1 MKKKTLIM
9 LLTSILCIALLPAIA
24 HAATPD
30 VWDGSTASSLT
41 GGGKSE
47 DDPYL
52 ISTGAE
58 LKLLADNSRAAG
70 LGSCYVKLTNDIVL
84 NDGTFDKSGAFTK
97 RGATTTSQPNE
108 WLPMGEASWHIDGDG
123 HSISGMYIKCNE
135 EKVGLIGRITDSGY
149 IRDLTIKDSYVT
161 SSQAPKSYKGNIG
174 VFIGRSSGTSFTNC
188 VGENNIAVTDNC
200 YLTGGIV
207 GWSYSGDSFN
217 VVHVS
222 GFIQGSG
229 ALAGIAGRANGATFK
244 NCWNEMDI
252 DNANTDQPIKQSGGL
267 AAMADSSEFY
277 NCANLGYLHGGS
289 RIGGIAGEAPG
300 KMKNCYTIS
309 DISGIK
315 EYGSRNYVAT
325 LAGMNS
331 KNVAVQGCYA
341 EDGSGLYDIG
351 AEGEGSYVPH
361 FTGKGNLGGGSD
373 GELLAAL
380 NENLYSM
387 DAEPN
392 LNKWVLNSDGYP
404 IPTGETFVDDTV
416 YYDIWLDGVRVSER
430 NEADIFG
437 DGLASYDKATNTLF
451 LHDGLVVTAAYNQ
464 SLLYSEGDIN
474 LCVDGDVKF
483 QSSQNVGTGPCVIDL
498 GSAGGSGNLKI
509 YAPEDTSATVTVTGR
524 YAEYGIDVSSLT
536 LEGDVSLKV
545 SADSAFAFCY
555 TMTLTSPQAMLDAV
569 SWGNRPAMLNPV
581 QTINLPSSNT
591 QKLYEDQGSGLVQVD
606 KFTTKRYVD
615 GSPYPVGM
623 YPHIRIAPVV
633 SELVD
638 SLPDSFTVSM
648 TDANEESSLAAWV
661 LGEIH
666 KIEGITEDN
675 SSVVVS
681 DVRAATAGT
690 FASQD
695 GEAGSFTAT
704 VTLQMDGA
712 SMTKVIPGTIEPAAY
727 APPVITTGIKAGTVD
742 AETGLFVEAT
752 DATFTC
758 GDEVVFAVSYAAD
771 GVPVKNLQGSVSCY
785 ADKGLTW
792 SEANGCYLTP
802 TESADCFI
810 FTKAARY
817 EVIFNFL
824 ATEEYEAQVGS
835 IDIDVVGRT
844 LEPSDFTFTAPSD
857 LAYDG
862 NAKQASFEFAGMLTC
877 DGAQTI
883 SYMSNGVTLSDAVN
897 PGTYTV
903 QLAVQECDAYNAA
916 MLTDPSW
923 TFTIDPRQLSDFD
936 FSDITVAKVYDG
948 TTSAGTLDGT
958 VGFAGKCGDDDV
970 SIVATPGPYAEA
982 DVDAG
987 TGKTVTLELSL
998 AGADADKYTL
1008 ASPSATFDRAKI
1020 IKAQLSAASFVDPA
1034 IQVIWRGAGYDSMAG
1049 TLTANDF
1056 FAEDEVPDGAK
1067 IVAVGKATSE
1077 TVLDSVSVADDG
1089 TLSYSKAASSES
1101 AFKTSGYDVA
1111 VEAKNYMGSAPL
1123 TVRQL
1128 ARAGFDEASYVSTW
1142 VYGEVVDFL
1151 KTLDNPGAN
1160 SSWTWTSSDSDV
1172 LEVVGQSDAEDNST
1186 VTFKANGEGQAR
1198 IDVTY
1203 LSDTVGG
1210 TTQSVSP
1217 DDTGAVVS
1225 GNVVKRPLEPQPSS
1239 ARITVGDPLPDIA
1252 VTYLDF
1258 VRNGKVYSA
1267 FADGDSAD
1275 EVLENAYDYQ
1285 LIDADGNVVSAEE
1298 ACNKAGAYRI
1308 VPIAKLKVEE
1318 NNWGSKYE
1326 IIGGAEGAL
1335 EVFYPPAPVF
1345 TDVDYASWYAP
1356 GVDFVA
1362 SRGLMKGYEGTTI
1375 FGVGNAL
1382 TRGELAT
1389 ILWRNACPDEAASY
1403 DPATAKNTIAIIGS
1417 ADGMFY
1423 TAAANW
1429 AYAEGA
1435 ITGIER
1441 PGGTLDFAAEE
1452 PVTFEQLVTILG
1464 RLGAAPGELEAA
1476 GSDLSAFVDGA
1487 DASEWSAGYLKW
1499 AVDKGLVE
1507 GYDEPAGKR
1516 LAPGENAARERA
1528 ATVLMRAFD
1537 LGILK

>member
-9 LLTSILCIALLPAIA
+9 LLTSILCIALLPAVA

-58 LKLLADNSRAAG
+58 LKLLADNSRATG

-135 EKVGLIGRITDSGY
+135 AKVGLIGRIAGSGY
-149 IRDLTIKDSYVT
+149 IRDLTIKDSYVA
-161 SSQAPKSYKGNIG
+161 SSQAPQSYKGYIG
-174 VFIGRSSGTSFTNC
+174 VFVGQSSRTSFTNC

-207 GWSYSGDSFN
+207 GWSYGGDSFN

-222 GFIQGSG
+222 GSIQGSG
-229 ALAGIAGRANGATFK
+229 KLAGIAGRANRATFK
-244 NCWNEMDI
+244 NCWNEMGI
-252 DNANTDQPIKQSGGL
+252 DNASSYQSITQSGGIVAL
-267 AAMADSSEFY
+267 ADSSEFY

-300 KMKNCYTIS
+300 KMKNCYTTS

-331 KNVAVQGCYA
+331 QNVAVQGCYA

-430 NEADIFG
+430 NEADILG
-437 DGLASYDKATNTLF
+437 DGLATYDKATNTLF
-451 LHDGLVVTAAYNQ
+451 LHDGIVVTAAYNQ
-464 SLLYSEGDIN
+464 KLLYSEGDIN

-483 QSSQNVGTGPCVIDL
+483 QSSQNVGTGPCIIDL

-509 YAPEDTSATVTVTGR
+509 YAPEGTSATVTVTGK

-545 SADSAFAFCY
+545 SADSAFAFCN
-555 TMTLTSPQAMLDAV
+555 TMTFTSPQAMLDAV
-569 SWGNRPAMLNPV
+569 SRGDRSAMLNPV
-581 QTINLPSSNT
+581 QTINLPSSNA
-591 QKLYEDQGSGLVQVD
+591 QKLYEDQGMGLVQVD
-606 KFTTKRYVD
+606 AFTTSRKVD
-615 GSPYPVGM
+615 GYPYPVDRM

-661 LGEIH
+661 LGEIR

-681 DVRAATAGT
+681 DVQAATAGT

-704 VTLQMDGA
+704 VTLQMGGA

-758 GDEVVFAVSYAAD
+758 GDGVVFAVSYEAD
-771 GVPVKNLQGSVSCY
+771 GVPVKDLQGSVSCY
-785 ADKGLTW
+785 ADKGLAW

-802 TESADCFI
+802 TEPADCFT
-810 FTKAARY
+810 FEKAARY
-817 EVIFNFL
+817 EVIFRFL
-824 ATEEYEAQVGS
+824 ATEEYGAQVGS
-835 IDIDVVGRT
+835 IDIDVVRRT
-844 LEPSDFTFTAPSD
+844 LAPSDFTFAAPSD

-862 NAKQASFEFAGMLTC
+862 SAKVASFEFSGKLSC
-877 DGAQTI
+877 DGAQTV
-883 SYMSNGVTLSDAVN
+883 SYLSDGVAVSEAVD
-897 PGTYTV
+897 PGTYAV
-903 QLAVQECDAYNAA
+903 QLDVQECDSYNAA
-916 MLTDPSW
+916 TLTDPSW
-923 TFTIDPRQLSDFD
+923 TFTIGPKQLSDLD
-936 FSDITVAKVYDG
+936 FSDITVVKVYDG
-948 TTSAGTLDGT
+948 TTDAGILEGT
-958 VGFAGKCGDDDV
+958 VGFTGKCGDDDV
-970 SIVATPGPYAEA
+970 SIVATPGPYAEG

-998 AGADADKYTL
+998 AGADASKYTL
-1008 ASPSATFDRAKI
+1008 ASSSATFDHAKI
-1020 IKAQLSAASFVDPA
+1020 IKAQLSASSFVDPA
-1034 IQVIWRGAGYDSMAG
+1034 IQVIWRGEGYGPISG

-1056 FAEDEVPDGAK
+1056 FAEGEVPDGAK
-1067 IVAVGKATSE
+1067 IVAAGKATSE

-1111 VEAKNYMGSAPL
+1111 IEAKNYRGSAPL

-1142 VYGEVVDFL
+1142 VYGEVVDFM

-1160 SSWTWTSSDSDV
+1160 FSWTWTSSDPDV
-1172 LEVVGQSDAEDNST
+1172 LAVVGQFDSGGNST
-1186 VTFKANGEGQAR
+1186 VAFKANGEGHAR

-1210 TTQSVSP
+1210 TTEPATS
-1217 DDTGAVVS
+1217 DDANAAIS
-1225 GNVVKRPLEPQPSS
+1225 GNVVKRSLEPQPSS
-1239 ARITVGDPLPDIA
+1239 ARITIGDALPDIA

-1258 VRNGKVYSA
+1258 VRDGKVYSA

-1308 VPIAKLKVEE
+1308 VPIAKIRVDE

-1326 IIGGAEGAL
+1326 LIGGAEGAL
-1335 EVFYPPAPVF
+1335 EVFYPPAPHF
-1345 TDVDYASWYAP
+1345 TDVDYNSWYAP
-1356 GVDFVA
+1356 GVEFVA
-1362 SRGLMKGYEGTTI
+1362 SRGLMTGYEGTTV

-1389 ILWRNACPDEAASY
+1389 IL
-1403 DPATAKNTIAIIGS
+1403 
-1417 ADGMFY
+1417 
-1423 TAAANW
+1423 
-1429 AYAEGA
+1429 
-1435 ITGIER
+1435 
-1441 PGGTLDFAAEE
+1441 
-1452 PVTFEQLVTILG
+1452 
-1464 RLGAAPGELEAA
+1464 
-1476 GSDLSAFVDGA
+1476 
-1487 DASEWSAGYLKW
+1487 
-1499 AVDKGLVE
+1499 
-1507 GYDEPAGKR
+1507 
-1516 LAPGENAARERA
+1516 
-1528 ATVLMRAFD
+1528 
-1537 LGILK
+1537 